1 MARMRGIDAAHAA
14 LLAEDPGCELTKTAL
29 RRLVVSGEV
38 PSVKVG
44 TKYLIDL
51 DQLER
56 YLTNPTAQVEE
67 FFEPGTIRRI
77 AV

>member
-56 YLTNPTAQVEE
+56 YLTNPPAPVEE